1 MAKTNLFAAAKTN
14 APADTKAKAQKEVV
28 TINSIASDMER
39 LAQVQEQIDSLTAE
53 AKMLTETVK
62 SESINAF
69 VDLYEKKSKYP
80 GSFNIEAGK
89 ASMLFIPMDK
99 YISLNEERA
108 NELTDKYGA
117 DMVEENT
124 TYTMDSALIE
134 QYGEEISNLIMKSK
148 KIAEEDKARLISA
161 TTKYAVSKGTIS
173 VLTEKFGDFGI
184 DEIVSDIK
192 PVFSMK
198 NVKIG

>member
-173 VLTEKFGDFGI
+173 VLTEKFADFGI

>member
-1 MAKTNLFAAAKTN
+1 MAKTNLFAAAKTA
-14 APADTKAKAQKEVV
+14 APAKSAKAEKEIV
-28 TINSIASDMER
+28 TINSIASDLER
-39 LAQVQEQIDSLTAE
+39 LAQVQEQIDSLSAE
-53 AKMLTETVK
+53 AKMLTESVK
-62 SESINAF
+62 TESITAF

-80 GSFNIEAGK
+80 GSFNIEAGR

-108 NELTDKYGA
+108 NELKDKYGA
-117 DMVEENT
+117 EMVEENT
-124 TYTMDSALIE
+124 TYIMDSALIE

-173 VLTEKFGDFGI
+173 VLSEKFGDFGI